1 VGTLADIQTAE
12 AHIRAKVRMVVT
24 HEQSFGVLSTG
35 ERIAVAIVL
44 DRYDLVQR
52 GPWGTMIEAAHQ
64 LAPQWI
70 EAALR
75 VQRRGWDDE
84 AQ

>member
-1 VGTLADIQTAE
+1 MGTLADIKTAE
-12 AHIRAKVRMVVT
+12 AHIRAKARMVVT
-24 HEQSFGVLSTG
+24 DERSFGVLSTG
-35 ERIAVAIVL
+35 ERIAVAMVL

-52 GPWGTMIEAAHQ
+52 AWGTMIEAAHR
-64 LAPQWI
+64 LGPQWI

-75 VQRRGWDDE
+75 VQRHGWDDE